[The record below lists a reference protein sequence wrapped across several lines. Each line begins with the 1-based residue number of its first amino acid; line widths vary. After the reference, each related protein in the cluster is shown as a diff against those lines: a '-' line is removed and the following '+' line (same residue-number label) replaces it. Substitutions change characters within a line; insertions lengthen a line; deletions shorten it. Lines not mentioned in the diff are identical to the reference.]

1 MSIISKTSIVKHFRE
16 HIIAKT
22 SIVKHFQETQHN
34 KHHQTINPSN

>member
-1 MSIISKTSIVKHFRE
+1 MSIISKTSIFKHFQE

-34 KHHQTINPSN
+34 KRHQTINPSN